1 MERKKQINLQE
12 ILYALLGKI
21 WLIVLCAAV
30 MGSAVYFYTAN
41 FVTPLY
47 RASIKIYVNNSVSE
61 YRQEGVISSSD
72 LATSQ
77 QLVNSYIIILEDYD
91 VMDKVAQKVYATH
104 GYRVSADQIR
114 GMMSAGAVNETEIF
128 AVNISHADP
137 KVAKAV
143 ADAIADTAPE
153 AISSI
158 IKSSSAA
165 IVSRARMPRAPYTPN
180 TRQSAVYGTFI
191 GVMLAVAY
199 VMIRVLMDVR
209 VKGEEDL
216 ALISDAPVLGIIPN
230 FDAEERNSYSYQ
242 SSQPGN
248 QSKAVE
254 K

>member
-1 MERKKQINLQE
+1 
-12 ILYALLGKI
+12 
-21 WLIVLCAAV
+21 
-30 MGSAVYFYTAN
+30 
-41 FVTPLY
+41 
-47 RASIKIYVNNSVSE
+47 VN
-61 YRQEGVISSSD
+61 D
-72 LATSQ
+72 
-77 QLVNSYIIILEDYD
+77 
-91 VMDKVAQKVYATH
+91 
-104 GYRVSADQIR
+104 
-114 GMMSAGAVNETEIF
+114 TEIF

-180 TRQSAVYGTFI
+180 TRQSAVYGTFL
-191 GVMLAVAY
+191 GVMMAVAY
-199 VMIRVLMDVR
+199 VILRVLMDVR

-216 ALISDAPVLGIIPN
+216 ALISDAPVLGVIPN

-242 SSQPGN
+242 SSQSGN
-248 QSKAVE
+248 QNKAVE

>member
-12 ILYALLGKI
+12 IFYALLGKI

-30 MGSAVYFYTAN
+30 MGSALYFYTAN

-47 RASIKIYVNNSVSE
+47 RASIKIYVNNSVTDVPTA
-61 YRQEGVISSSD
+61 GLISSSD

-77 QLVNSYIIILEDYD
+77 QLVNSYIIILEDHE
-91 VMDKVAQKVYATH
+91 VLNQVAQKTYETS
-104 GYRVSADQIR
+104 GYKVSGDQIR
-114 GMMSAGAVNETEIF
+114 GMMTAGAVNQTEIF
-128 AVNISHADP
+128 SVSVSHRDP

-143 ADAIADTAPE
+143 ADAIADTAPD
-153 AISSI
+153 AISNI
-158 IKSSSAA
+158 IKGSSAA
-165 IVSRARMPRAPYTPN
+165 IVSRARMPGAPYTPN
-180 TRQSAVYGTFI
+180 TSQSAIYGTLI
-191 GVMLAVAY
+191 GVLIAVGY
-199 VMIRVLMDVR
+199 VVLRVLMDVR

-216 ALISDAPVLGIIPN
+216 ALISDAPVLGVIPN
-230 FDAEERNSYSYQ
+230 FEAEERNSYSYQ